1 MANVDRLSWKEV
13 AKLDL
18 GTFKLAAKVGLE
30 DEACVAEWREFLITS
45 TWLFLQ
51 LPLQKWLLR
60 MIPWM
65 VKTGRGLGRRLN
77 GSR

>member
-1 MANVDRLSWKEV
+1 MANVDRLSWGEI

-18 GTFKLAAKVGLE
+18 DTFKLAAKAGLE
-30 DEACVAEWREFLITS
+30 DEACVTEWRGFLITS
-45 TWLFLQ
+45 TWLFLH

-65 VKTGRGLGRRLN
+65 VKTGRGLGR
-77 GSR
+77 SV